1 MKNFGLRS
9 TPTFNASLG
18 EGVKQKW
25 YKTRAG
31 KTALVVGGILLAIA
45 LGFAIKTGYI
55 LHKVTGGNANLLS
68 SLVRSLP
75 GVGSELQGEQEGR
88 INLLLLGM
96 RGSNDPNGGL
106 LADTIMVV
114 SIHPKKDEGDTAKAS
129 IISIPRDLYVTMP
142 GTNEQRKINA
152 VHALGEGRG
161 KGEGMKAMQEVVGQV
176 SGLTIPYVATINF
189 QGFKDLVNALDGIQV
204 TLEEPFTEAVQFQEP
219 KVCDPY
225 VFTVPTNPVQYE
237 HKYYTRKNG
246 TRYIAKSY
254 PLCYNKDVECGGE
267 FTLPAGVSTL
277 DGDKALCFARSRY
290 QSNDFERAKRQQLVM
305 DAIKDKA
312 LSLGT
317 VSDFG
322 RINALLETL
331 GDNVSTNL
339 QGWEMK
345 RFYDL
350 YKETGDVEPASFVLS
365 NDNDGLLYAPD
376 VTPEAGYIL
385 LPVGNN
391 YDKIHELFRNSL
403 Q

>member
-1 MKNFGLRS
+1 MNNLGTRQPGYK
-9 TPTFNASLG
+9 TSLG
-18 EGVKQKW
+18 EGVKEKW

-31 KTALVVGGILLAIA
+31 KTTIAIGGILLVVA

-75 GVGSELQGEQEGR
+75 GVGSKLEGEGDGR

-96 RGSNDPNGGL
+96 RGSNDPNGGT

-114 SIHPKKDEGDTAKAS
+114 SVHPKKDENDTAKAS
-129 IISIPRDLYVTMP
+129 IVSIPRDLYVTMP
-142 GTNEQRKINA
+142 GTSDKVKINA
-152 VHALGEGRG
+152 VHALGEQKG
-161 KGEGMKAMQEVVGQV
+161 KGEGMNAMREVVGTV
-176 SGLTIPYVATINF
+176 SGLNIPYAVTINF
-189 QGFKDLVNALDGIQV
+189 QGFKDLVNALDGVQI
-204 TLEEPFTEAVQFQEP
+204 TLEEPFTEAMQFQEP

-267 FTLPAGVSTL
+267 FSLPAGVSTL

-290 QSNDFERAKRQQLVM
+290 QSNDFERAKRQQLVV

-322 RINALLETL
+322 RINGLLETL

-350 YKETGDVEPASFVLS
+350 YKETGDVEPTSFVLDS
-365 NDNDGLLYAPD
+365 GDDGLLYAPE
-376 VTPEAGYIL
+376 VTAEAGYIL
-385 LPVGNN
+385 LPDGDN
-391 YDKIHELFRNSL
+391 YEKIQELFRNSL

>member
-1 MKNFGLRS
+1 MKIFAKRS
-9 TPTFNASLG
+9 PAYTAPIG
-18 EGVKQKW
+18 VGVKQRW
-25 YKTRAG
+25 YKTKPG
-31 KTALVVGGILLAIA
+31 KTTIIIGGIILAIA

-55 LHKVTGGNANLLS
+55 LHKVTGGNANILA

-75 GVGSELQGEQEGR
+75 GVGSTLEGENEGR
-88 INLLLLGM
+88 INLLLLGI
-96 RGSNDPNGGL
+96 RGANDPNGGN

-114 SIHPKKDEGDTAKAS
+114 SIHPKQNDNDTAKAS
-129 IISIPRDLYVTMP
+129 IVSIPRDLYVTVP
-142 GTNEQRKINA
+142 GTSEKRKINSI
-152 VHALGEGRG
+152 HALGEERDRG
-161 KGEGMKAMQEVVGQV
+161 QGKEEIRKAVEEV
-176 SGLTIPYVATINF
+176 SGLTIPYAVTINF

-204 TLEEPFTEAVQFQEP
+204 TLDEPFTEAVQFQEP

-225 VFTVPTNPVQYE
+225 IFTVPTKPVQYE

-254 PLCYNKDVECGGE
+254 PLCYNKDVECGGQ
-267 FTLPAGVSTL
+267 FSLPAGVSTL

-290 QSNDFERAKRQQLVM
+290 QSNDFERAKRQQKVI

-322 RINALLETL
+322 RINGLLETL

-350 YKETGDVEPASFVLS
+350 YKETGDVEPASFVLDTS
-365 NDNDGLLYAPD
+365 NGGLLYSPE
-376 VTPEAGYIL
+376 VTAEAGYIL
-385 LPVGNN
+385 MPVGDN
-391 YDKIHELFRNSL
+391 YDKIRELFRDSL

>member
-1 MKNFGLRS
+1 
-9 TPTFNASLG
+9 
-18 EGVKQKW
+18 
-25 YKTRAG
+25 
-31 KTALVVGGILLAIA
+31 
-45 LGFAIKTGYI
+45 
-55 LHKVTGGNANLLS
+55 
-68 SLVRSLP
+68 
-75 GVGSELQGEQEGR
+75 
-88 INLLLLGM
+88 
-96 RGSNDPNGGL
+96 
-106 LADTIMVV
+106 
-114 SIHPKKDEGDTAKAS
+114 
-129 IISIPRDLYVTMP
+129 
-142 GTNEQRKINA
+142 
-152 VHALGEGRG
+152 
-161 KGEGMKAMQEVVGQV
+161 V
-176 SGLTIPYVATINF
+176 SGLTIPYSASINF
-189 QGFKDLVNALDGIQV
+189 QGFKDLVNALDGVQV
-204 TLEEPFTEAVQFQEP
+204 TLDEPFSEAVQFQEA

-225 VFTVPTNPVQYE
+225 VFTVPTSPVQYE

-267 FTLPAGVSTL
+267 FSLPSGVSTL

-290 QSNDFERAKRQQLVM
+290 QSNDFERAKRQQLVV

-312 LSLGT
+312 LSVGT

-350 YKETGDVEPASFVLS
+350 YKETGDVDQASFVLDTT
-365 NDNDGLLYAPD
+365 NEGLLYSPE
-376 VTPEAGYIL
+376 VTQEAGYIL

>member
-1 MKNFGLRS
+1 MKKFGTQPRS
-9 TPTFNASLG
+9 FAAPETVG
-18 EGVKQKW
+18 QKQKW

-31 KTALVVGGILLAIA
+31 KTTLIIGGIILAVA
-45 LGFAIKTGYI
+45 LGFAVKTGYI
-55 LHKVTGGNANLLS
+55 LHKITGGNANILS
-68 SLVRSLP
+68 SIVRSLP
-75 GVGSELQGEQEGR
+75 GVGSELEGEEDGR
-88 INLLLLGM
+88 INLLLLGL
-96 RGSNDPNGGL
+96 RGANDPNGGN

-114 SIHPKKDEGDTAKAS
+114 SVHPKQNESDIAKAS
-129 IISIPRDLYVTMP
+129 IVSIPRDLYVTVP
-142 GTNEQRKINA
+142 GTTEKRKINA
-152 VHALGEGRG
+152 VHALGEEKG
-161 KGEGMKAMQEVVGQV
+161 KGKGMEEMRKAVEEV
-176 SGLTIPYVATINF
+176 SGLTIPYAVTINF
-189 QGFKDLVNALDGIQV
+189 QGFKDLVNALDGVQI

-225 VFTVPTNPVQYE
+225 IFTVPTNPVQYE
-237 HKYYTRKNG
+237 NKYYTRKDG

-267 FTLPAGVSTL
+267 FSLPAGVNTL

-290 QSNDFERAKRQQLVM
+290 QSNDFERAKRQQLVV

-312 LSLGT
+312 LSIGT

-350 YKETGDVEPASFVLS
+350 YKQTGDVEPTSFVLDTS
-365 NDNDGLLYAPD
+365 TSGLLYAPE

-385 LPVGNN
+385 LPVGEN
-391 YDKIHELFRNSL
+391 YSKIQELFRNSL

>member
-1 MKNFGLRS
+1 MQNFRTQAPYPS
-9 TPTFNASLG
+9 TRKESG
-18 EGVKQKW
+18 KQKW
-25 YKTRAG
+25 YKTRGG
-31 KTALVVGGILLAIA
+31 KTALIVGGIIIAIA

-55 LHKVTGGNANLLS
+55 LHKITDGNANILS

-75 GVGSELQGEQEGR
+75 GIDNQLEGEKEGR

-96 RGSNDPNGGL
+96 RAADDPNGGN

-114 SIHPKKDEGDTAKAS
+114 SIHPKQNDTDVAKAS
-129 IISIPRDLYVTMP
+129 IVSVPRDLYVTLP
-142 GTNEQRKINA
+142 GTNEQQKINA
-152 VHALGEGRG
+152 VYKRGEEKGRGEGLRDMRQAV
-161 KGEGMKAMQEVVGQV
+161 EQV
-176 SGLTIPYVATINF
+176 SGLTIPYGATINF
-189 QGFKDLVNALDGIQV
+189 QGFKDLVNALDGVQI
-204 TLEEPFTEAVQFQEP
+204 TLEEPFTEAVQFQEA

-246 TRYIAKSY
+246 TKYIAKSY

-267 FTLPAGVSTL
+267 FSLPAGVSTL

-290 QSNDFERAKRQQLVM
+290 QSNDFERAKRQQLVV

-312 LSLGT
+312 LSVGT

-350 YKETGDVEPASFVLS
+350 YKETGDVDQASFVLDTT
-365 NDNDGLLYAPD
+365 NEGLLYAPE

>member
-1 MKNFGLRS
+1 MKNLGARLPGYE
-9 TPTFNASLG
+9 TSLG

-25 YKTRAG
+25 YKTRGG

-55 LHKVTGGNANLLS
+55 LHKVTGGNANILS
-68 SLVRSLP
+68 SIVRSLP
-75 GVGSELQGEQEGR
+75 GVGSQLEGEEDGR

-96 RGSNDPNGGL
+96 RGSNDPNGGT

-114 SIHPKKDEGDTAKAS
+114 SIHPKKDENDTAKAS
-129 IISIPRDLYVTMP
+129 IVSIPRDLYVTMP
-142 GTNEQRKINA
+142 GTSDKVKINA
-152 VHALGEGRG
+152 VHALGEQQG
-161 KGEGMKAMQEVVGQV
+161 KGKGMDTMREVVGQV
-176 SGLTIPYVATINF
+176 SGLNVPYAVTINF
-189 QGFKDLVNALDGIQV
+189 QGFKDLVNALDGVQI

-225 VFTVPTNPVQYE
+225 IFTVPTNPVQYE

-267 FTLPAGVSTL
+267 FSLPEGVSTL
-277 DGDKALCFARSRY
+277 DGDKALCYARSRY
-290 QSNDFERAKRQQLVM
+290 QSNDFERAKRQQQVV

-350 YKETGDVEPASFVLS
+350 YKETGGVEPASFVLDS
-365 NDNDGLLYAPD
+365 GNDGLLYAPE

-385 LPVGNN
+385 LPVGDN
-391 YDKIHELFRNSL
+391 YDKIQELFRNSL
-403 Q
+403 N

>member
-1 MKNFGLRS
+1 MQKMNPQ
-9 TPTFNASLG
+9 TPLSPLKK
-18 EGVKQKW
+18 EDSKHRW
-25 YKTRAG
+25 YKTRGG
-31 KTALVVGGILLAIA
+31 KTVLIIGGILLAIA

-55 LHKVTGGNANLLS
+55 LHKITDGNANILS

-75 GVGSELQGEQEGR
+75 GLQSELEGEKEGR

-96 RGSNDPNGGL
+96 RGSDDPNGGN

-114 SIHPKKDEGDTAKAS
+114 SVHPKQNESDVAKAS
-129 IISIPRDLYVTMP
+129 IVSIPRDLYVTVP
-142 GTNEQRKINA
+142 GTNEQRKINS
-152 VHALGEGRG
+152 VYALGEEKGR
-161 KGEGMKAMQEVVGQV
+161 GEGMKAMRQAVEQV
-176 SGLTIPYVATINF
+176 SGLTIPYAATINF
-189 QGFKDLVNALDGIQV
+189 QGFKDLVNALDGVQI

-267 FTLPAGVSTL
+267 FSLPAGVSTL

-290 QSNDFERAKRQQLVM
+290 QSNDFERAKRQQLVV

-312 LSLGT
+312 LSIGT

-350 YKETGDVEPASFVLS
+350 YKTTGDVEPASFVLDTS
-365 NDNDGLLYAPD
+365 NDGLLYAPD
-376 VTPEAGYIL
+376 PNTPAGYIL

>member
-1 MKNFGLRS
+1 MFKQKNRTSRS
-9 TPTFNASLG
+9 LSSSSESGKP
-18 EGVKQKW
+18 KW
-25 YKTRAG
+25 YKTRGG
-31 KTALVVGGILLAIA
+31 KTVLVILGILFAIG

-55 LHKVTGGNANLLS
+55 LHKVTGGNANILS

-75 GVGSELQGEQEGR
+75 GVDSKLIGEDEGR
-88 INLLLLGM
+88 INILLLGM
-96 RGSNDPNGGL
+96 RAADDPNGGN

-114 SIHPKKDEGDTAKAS
+114 SIHPKQNENDMPKAS
-129 IISIPRDLYVTMP
+129 IVSIPRDLYVTMP
-142 GTNEQRKINA
+142 GSSEQRRINY
-152 VHALGEGRG
+152 VYKRGEERGRGEGFKDMR
-161 KGEGMKAMQEVVGQV
+161 AVVEEV
-176 SGLTIPYVATINF
+176 SGLTIPYAATINF
-189 QGFKDLVNALDGIQV
+189 QGFKDLVDALDGIQI

-225 VFTVPTNPVQYE
+225 IFTVPTKPVQYE
-237 HKYYTRKNG
+237 HKYHTRKNG

-277 DGDKALCFARSRY
+277 NGDKALCYARSRY
-290 QSNDFERAKRQQLVM
+290 QSNDFERAKRQQQVI

-312 LSLGT
+312 LSVGT

-322 RINALLETL
+322 RINGLLETL
-331 GDNVSTNL
+331 GNNVSTNL

-350 YKETGDVEPASFVLS
+350 YTANGDVEPKNFVLDTS
-365 NDNDGLLYAPD
+365 NDGLLYAPD
-376 VTPEAGYIL
+376 VTEESGYIL
-385 LPVGNN
+385 RPVGDN
-391 YDKIHELFRNSL
+391 YSKIQELFRNSL